1 MEIWLSKFLPVFV
14 YPLGLGLGM
23 VVLGG
28 VLISR
33 FRTAGRVLLW
43 GTVGLMWVGSMPVF
57 SDWLR
62 STLEWRFPSSP
73 VNEN

>member
-23 VVLGG
+23 VVLAG

-43 GTVGLMWVGSMPVF
+43 GAVGLIWVASTPEF
-57 SDWLR
+57 SDWLVHTGVALPA
-62 STLEWRFPSSP
+62 S
-73 VNEN
+73 